1 MLTSQFLFEF
11 IKLIKQVREVSLQIK
26 KPQLGL
32 KSGTSLRQLNDRLQ
46 YKPEVFE
53 FFTTEDDFTKSG
65 LKRLKEAIQLVQTVA
80 TSKIILHHPMRY
92 QGEFT
97 ELVAPQAIFPEL
109 VKFID
114 KSTND
119 LLQLSFD
126 LNVQTLV
133 HGSYLRHTQ
142 KMIDLYPSL
151 AIAREN
157 VFQKL
162 DYFAQLGQQH
172 IMFENSISPIFYF
185 GEQAEEQAI
194 IDHHYRL
201 AFDTSHCFIKLQG
214 DNERLIRSLKNLL
227 PYIVHYHLVDSMGL
241 KHDSLPLGQ
250 GQIDWWRVLPSLN
263 PQATNIYEINLRNND
278 NCQEQLLSHRYL
290 LKIYHQENDSQ

>member
-1 MLTSQFLFEF
+1 M
-11 IKLIKQVREVSLQIK
+11 QIK
-26 KPQLGL
+26 RPQLGL
-32 KSGTSLRQLNDRLQ
+32 KGGTIPNQLNDRLQ

-53 FFTTEDDFTKSG
+53 FFTAENDFTQSG
-65 LKRLKEAIQLVQTVA
+65 LKRLKEAIQLVQAVA
-80 TSKIILHHPMRY
+80 TSKIVLHHPMRY

-97 ELVAPQAIFPEL
+97 ELVAPQTVFPDL

-151 AIAREN
+151 AIAREK

-185 GEQAEEQAI
+185 GGQAEEQEI

-214 DNERLIRSLKNLL
+214 NNEQLIDSLQNLKSS
-227 PYIVHYHLVDSMGL
+227 IVHYHLVDSMGL

-250 GQIDWWRVLPSLN
+250 GRIDWRRILPTLN
-263 PQATNIYEINLRNND
+263 SKATNIYEINLKDND
-278 NCQEQLLSHRYL
+278 NCQEQLLSHQYL
-290 LKIYHQENDSQ
+290 LNIYHMEADN